1 MSARKKSKLPALPS
15 ARPAPSFMQRL
26 KRRLLLM
33 LTALLVLGALA
44 GTALVSFYVEL
55 AQQYDLQALG
65 QMPERT
71 QVLDHRGELLG
82 TMHGENRI
90 VVPMERISSHF
101 VQALLAREDSRFYDH
116 GGVDYLGVLRAAV
129 RNARD
134 GRVVQGASTL
144 TMQLAR
150 NSYPQLSAKTF
161 HRKFLEVM
169 LARRIEA
176 QFSKQQILE
185 LYMNRIFFGAGV
197 YGIQRAAQVY
207 FGKEAA
213 ALSLGESAMI
223 AGIIRGP
230 MRFSP
235 FRNYQGAII
244 ERNTVLKRMLSLGLI
259 SPEQE
264 QQARYEDP
272 VMRAEPIFV
281 YQGDWALDAVRRD
294 LDRLL
299 EEREIQEGGL
309 VVHTTLNRELQRAAE
324 QHLENRLREI
334 EKQPGYKHTSKASF
348 DQGWDGNSELTSTPY
363 LQAALSVI
371 DNHNGG
377 ILAVVGGRDYRQS
390 KFNRASMGRRQI
402 GSTIKPFVYAA
413 ALQRGMLPGTLVDDA
428 PLRRGEID
436 GAYSGWSPQ
445 NSDGRFL
452 GPLPWSQGL
461 IQSRNTMTVRVGNFA
476 GLKEVREL
484 LFNAGLDE
492 SGKPNPQW
500 YIGNFSGNP
509 RELASAF
516 SVFANDGLR
525 RRPFLISKITD
536 KAGNT
541 LYEDS
546 ALEIEVMAP
555 GVAQLMRRTLSEVLE
570 DGTAATLRS
579 QHDFKEIAGGKT
591 GTTNDFRDAWFAGYT
606 SRFSA
611 AVWVGLDQPSTIMQG
626 GFGAR
631 LALPI
636 WADVAKA
643 AVRLG
648 YSAPMP
654 SGLPLRR
661 VSLCR
666 LSSALATASCRAAGH
681 AYEDELPAPMLPLR
695 SCPQHGGAGLAK
707 SPRNSPSPA
716 QGGGILQKLRG
727 WLGR

>member
-1 MSARKKSKLPALPS
+1 M
-15 ARPAPSFMQRL
+15 
-26 KRRLLLM
+26 LLLF
-33 LTALLVLGALA
+33 TALSLLAALA
-44 GTALVSFYVEL
+44 GTALVGFYVEL

-90 VVPMERISSHF
+90 VVPTAEISPF
-101 VQALLAREDSRFYDH
+101 FIKALLAREDSRFYDH
-116 GGVDYLGVLRAAV
+116 GGVDYIGVLRAAL
-129 RNARD
+129 RNVRD

-150 NSYPQLSAKTF
+150 NSYPQLSAKSF

-176 QFSKQQILE
+176 QFSKEQILE

-197 YGIQRAAQVY
+197 YGIQRAAQIY
-207 FGKEAA
+207 FGKNAA
-213 ALSLGESAMI
+213 DLSLGEAAMI

-235 FRNYQGAII
+235 FRNYEGAVR
-244 ERNTVLKRMLSLGLI
+244 ERNTVLKRMLELGVIGAEEEL
-259 SPEQE
+259 
-264 QQARYEDP
+264 QARYEEP
-272 VMRAEPIFV
+272 VMRAQPVFV
-281 YQGDWALDAVRRD
+281 FQGDWALDSVRRD

-309 VVHTTLNRELQRAAE
+309 VVHTTLNRDLQRAAE
-324 QHLENRLREI
+324 SAVEARLREI
-334 EKQPGYKHTSKASF
+334 EKQPGYRHRSKATF
-348 DQGWDGNSELTSTPY
+348 DQGWDGVSEVTSTPY

-377 ILAVVGGRDYRQS
+377 VLAVIGGRDYRQS

-413 ALQRGMLPGTLVDDA
+413 ALQKGMLPGTLVEDA

-461 IQSRNTMTVRVGNFA
+461 VQSRNTVSVRVGNVA
-476 GLKEVREL
+476 GLESLQEL
-484 LFNAGLDE
+484 LSNAGFSE
-492 SGKPNPQW
+492 EGKPNPQW
-500 YIGNFSGNP
+500 YIGNFSGNA

-546 ALEIEVMAP
+546 ALEVEVMAP

-570 DGTAATLRS
+570 DGTAAALRS

-606 SRFSA
+606 TRFSA
-611 AVWVGLDQPSTIMQG
+611 AVWVGLDQPASIMQG

-636 WADVAKA
+636 WADVAKQ
-643 AVRLG
+643 AVSLG
-648 YSAPMP
+648 FASDSAPA
-654 SGLPLRR
+654 GLPTRAAN
-661 VSLCR
+661 LCR
-666 LSSALATASCRAAGH
+666 LSSALATASCQAQGC
-681 AYEDELPAPMLPLR
+681 AYRDELPLPMIPAH
-695 SCPQHGGAGLAK
+695 SCPVHGGGAVSSARRPLA
-707 SPRNSPSPA
+707 P
-716 QGGGILQKLRG
+716 QGEGGIMQRLRG
-727 WLGR
+727 WFSR